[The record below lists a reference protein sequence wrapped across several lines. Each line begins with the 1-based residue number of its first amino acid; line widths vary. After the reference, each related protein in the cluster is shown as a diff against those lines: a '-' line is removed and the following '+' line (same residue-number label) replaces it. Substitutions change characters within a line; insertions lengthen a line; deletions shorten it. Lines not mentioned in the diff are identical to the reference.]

1 MSELTTNQI
10 IAATRRKILEETTDL
25 VSDSTV
31 LMNVNLAYD
40 DLKIKSFTPDQINQ
54 ATITLTS
61 GLGTLPADFGTGY
74 GPGYKDL
81 TDRTPYNEKSIADLD
96 RNPLLEGYAI
106 IEGEIQVMPTTTTQ
120 LVVRYYPKYDALATD
135 QDPQINEY
143 LHELIIYG
151 AIWRIYEDLQ
161 NEAMSQY
168 FLEKYTEL
176 LKEKKGALS
185 NYQRDNFDGGTI
197 LNGIKLF

>member
-1 MSELTTNQI
+1 MSALTTNTI
-10 IAATRRKILEETTDL
+10 LSAVRRKILEETTDL

-31 LMNVNLAYD
+31 LMNANLAYD
-40 DLKIKSFTPDQINQ
+40 DLKIRSFTPDQINQ
-54 ATITLTS
+54 ATIALTL

-185 NYQRDNFDGGTI
+185 NYQRDNQDGNQL
-197 LNGIKLF
+197 LNGIKMF

>member
-1 MSELTTNQI
+1 MSALTTNQI